1 MIMVFRIIGMIM
13 IFNILSCNIETNKQT
28 KVITDTTYVC
38 DKVIITDQGELL
50 LYKNGEIKWIIKSDK
65 YIIEQNDE

>member
-1 MIMVFRIIGMIM
+1 MTMVFRIIGVIM

-38 DKVIITDQGELL
+38 DKVIITDEGQLL
-50 LYKNGEIKWIIKSDK
+50 LYKDGEIKWIIKHNE
-65 YIIEQNDE
+65 YTIEQ